1 MSSTHDIPREAWE
14 EFFGAMARTE
24 RDRRVWLE
32 VDEPGSGPQHVAERL
47 PFVGVTVERRG
58 GSDIDVVVEAGPTSD
73 FQHRVPH
80 VDHVYALEGDDGRL
94 QCLDLQSEATHTL
107 VRFE

>member
-1 MSSTHDIPREAWE
+1 MSSTHDIPRAAWE

-32 VDEPGSGPQHVAERL
+32 VNEPGAGTQHVAERL

-58 GSDIDVVVEAGPTSD
+58 GRDVDVVVEVGPTSD
-73 FQHRVPH
+73 FQHRVTR

-94 QCLDLQSEATHTL
+94 QCLDLQSAASHTL

>member
-1 MSSTHDIPREAWE
+1 MKRTHDIPRKAWE

-32 VDEPGSGPQHVAERL
+32 IDSPDGGVQHVAERL
-47 PFVGVTVERRG
+47 PFVGVSVERKDR
-58 GSDIDVVVEAGPTSD
+58 DDVDVLVEAGLSGD
-73 FQHRVPH
+73 LRHRVAA
-80 VDHVYALEGDDGRL
+80 VDRIYVVEGDDGRL
-94 QCLDLQSEATHTL
+94 ECLDLESGEGRTL